1 MAVSPSTYSGSAI
14 RAPSA
19 GTAIARISRSRGIL
33 AWSLTARVIA
43 ERPADRQAYVARANG
58 LNLIRCG

>member
-1 MAVSPSTYSGSAI
+1 VSPSTYNGSAI
-14 RAPSA
+14 RAPNA

-43 ERPADRQAYVARANG
+43 ERPRAGGGYVARASG